1 MIIYFN
7 LFSYFNFLFCTQLLT
22 VIVLYCILYYLKNK
36 DYIFSID
43 EFTLYFINIICF
55 IFLFIRSFYIL
66 SILFNIT
73 KKFTNIKTDI
83 LNLFITYTISYT
95 NYYNDIDDSN
105 SVDNIVIHNNRNYQ
119 NSVPSRIENLNLKI
133 IYEFKDIIWFYLSY
147 FIYILL
153 NDTTN
158 VHLLYLYNNLIDNK
172 IYENFIYNKF
182 SYTFYNINN
191 EYTKLL
197 FINIFIKSLLYD
209 SFNDNYLSTSDY
221 NKCIQLIDNINKN
234 MYDVFII
241 SRQLNNV
248 INTNNTSYI
257 INLQS
262 SLWITLKFKLLYI
275 LKIFSNLLIIISII
289 LLINYYISYS
299 LISLLYILIISFIY
313 IYINHYN
320 NNILK
325 NYIHFNYNTNNGIN
339 IHKLITEIQNEINL
353 ILIFSSNKINIIYK

>member
-1 MIIYFN
+1 MITYFN
-7 LFSYFNFLFCTQLLT
+7 LFSYFNFLICIQLLT
-22 VIVLYCILYYLKNK
+22 VIALYCFLYYLKHNN
-36 DYIFSID
+36 YIFSID
-43 EFTLYFINIICF
+43 EYTLNFINCICC
-55 IFLFIRSFYIL
+55 IFLFIRSFYIF

-73 KKFTNIKTDI
+73 YKFTNIKADI
-83 LNLFITYTISYT
+83 LNIFITYTISYT

-119 NSVPSRIENLNLKI
+119 HSIPSRMENLNLKI

-147 FIYILL
+147 FVYILL

-182 SYTFYNINN
+182 SYSFYNINN

-197 FINIFIKSLLYD
+197 FIQIFIKSLLYD
-209 SFNDNYLSTSDY
+209 SFTDNYLSTSDY

-234 MYDVFII
+234 MYDIFIF

-248 INTNNTSYI
+248 LNSNNI
-257 INLQS
+257 VNLQS
-262 SLWITLKFKLLYI
+262 SLWITLKFKLIYI
-275 LKIFSNLLIIISII
+275 LKIFSNLLTIISII
-289 LLINYYISYS
+289 LLTNYYVSNT
-299 LISLLYILIISFIY
+299 LISLFYVLILSLIY

-320 NNILK
+320 NYILI

-339 IHKLITEIQNEINL
+339 IHKLISEIQNEINL